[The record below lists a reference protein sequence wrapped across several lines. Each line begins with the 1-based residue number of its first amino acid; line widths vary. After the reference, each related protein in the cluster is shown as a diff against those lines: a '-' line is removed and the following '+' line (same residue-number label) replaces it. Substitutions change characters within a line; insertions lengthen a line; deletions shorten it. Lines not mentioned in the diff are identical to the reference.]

1 MLTSARKRLVWL
13 VFRLLRIRWAN
24 KLLTR
29 LFKLS
34 GRRLPIIIMARF
46 PVTSDVKVTL
56 PNSHTIVLRT
66 DGRDTIASR
75 MYWQGIQAHEPE
87 TIAIYL
93 ELIPKVNIVF
103 DVGASSGLFSLIAG
117 VVNPKLTIHAFEP
130 VPETFE
136 FLANNIAVNNL
147 QNIVPVLACA
157 TDYDGSIT
165 VYPNLSPALPFQ
177 ASTTPGY
184 QGHSTPREITAR
196 SLTLDSY
203 ASSNKLDKID
213 LMKID
218 AEASD
223 HTVLE
228 GSKGIVARYRPL
240 IICEVLFED
249 TDHRLEAFFHG
260 TGYKYFSIEESGLV
274 PRTEVL
280 GDSNY
285 IYRNFLFVHESKVNM
300 LGRLIRNH

>member
-46 PVTSDVKVTL
+46 PVTGDVQVAL
-56 PNSHTIVLRT
+56 SNSHTIVLRT
-66 DGRDTIASR
+66 DGRDTIASK

-130 VPETFE
+130 VPETFA
-136 FLANNIAVNNL
+136 FLTNNIAVNNL
-147 QNIVPVLACA
+147 
-157 TDYDGSIT
+157 
-165 VYPNLSPALPFQ
+165 
-177 ASTTPGY
+177 
-184 QGHSTPREITAR
+184 
-196 SLTLDSY
+196 
-203 ASSNKLDKID
+203 KI
-213 LMKID
+213 
-218 AEASD
+218 
-223 HTVLE
+223 
-228 GSKGIVARYRPL
+228 
-240 IICEVLFED
+240 
-249 TDHRLEAFFHG
+249 
-260 TGYKYFSIEESGLV
+260 
-274 PRTEVL
+274 
-280 GDSNY
+280 
-285 IYRNFLFVHESKVNM
+285 
-300 LGRLIRNH
+300 